1 MKKYLLVMLAT
12 VHLVGCGEHD
22 SDKKITVS
30 NNQSFARSGE
40 VVSISA
46 ESVGLHDGQVLTDF
60 GIANDK
66 GVLELIQYVDD
77 NKDGIADRVLFQP
90 SVPANAK
97 AVYTLLKLNEDD
109 TLPTSENECY
119 SRFVPERTDDYAWEN
134 DKVAFRTYGPTAQ
147 QMVEDSVKGG
157 TLTSGM
163 DCWLKRVEYPVI
175 NKWYKK
181 YTEKTGSYH
190 RDTGEGLDNFHVGAS
205 RGCGGIAIKNGDEYK
220 TSKNFTAYETLA
232 TGPMSTSFVLDYAPW
247 EIAEGKNVKTS
258 KLISLDK
265 GSHLSRVEVSVAGS
279 DVISAGLTLH
289 QNDGEVKVD
298 SLGGWIT
305 YWQPHG
311 RNSRLAT
318 AIVAS
323 PGTFLGYEKVVTDV
337 KDLSNVYAH
346 LSVNDGKAIYYTGF
360 FWEKS
365 NHFDSVE
372 QWYDYL
378 SQYAQQ
384 LANPLTVAVD

>member
-1 MKKYLLVMLAT
+1 MKKSLLVLLTAF
-12 VHLVGCGEHD
+12 HLVGCSEHD
-22 SDKKITVS
+22 SVKKITVS

-40 VVSISA
+40 VVSIPA
-46 ESVGLHDGQVLTDF
+46 ADLNLLEGQKLTDF
-60 GIANDK
+60 GIANEQ
-66 GVLELIQYVDD
+66 GTLELIQYADE
-77 NKDGIADRVLFQP
+77 NKDGVADRVLFQP
-90 SVPANAK
+90 TVPANGEV
-97 AVYTLLKLNEDD
+97 VYTFRELSESDS
-109 TLPTSENECY
+109 LPTSENQCY

-163 DCWLKRVEYPVI
+163 DCWLKRVEYPII

-190 RDTGEGLDNFHVGAS
+190 RDSGEGLDNFHVGVS
-205 RGCGGIAIKNGDEYK
+205 RGCGGIAIKNGDEYM
-220 TSKNFTAYETLA
+220 TSKNFTTYETLT
-232 TGPMSTSFVLDYAPW
+232 TGAMSTSFVLDYAPW
-247 EIAEGKNVKTS
+247 EIAEGETVKTS
-258 KLISLDK
+258 KLISLDR

-311 RNSRLAT
+311 KNSRLAT

-346 LSVNDGKAIYYTGF
+346 LSVNDGKAVYYTGF

-365 NHFDSVE
+365 KHFDSVD

-378 SQYAQQ
+378 TQYAQQ
-384 LANPLTVAVD
+384 LANPLTASVD